1 MLDSF
6 HRLFASLDVM
16 DVVSIEYCFGVFRW
30 KSYRRRLFRSTLTV
44 SLHSETEEV
53 KYDRL
58 GFSLTYFSFFFSKQ
72 TTEIDE
78 SKFRPSRP
86 EPVRG
91 FFLLSIDCSATNPIK
106 LIRSCLLADC
116 TGCLPSFTELFIV
129 LPQHWFDFRWI
140 FTMLPCSVVFYRV
153 FVGYYRV
160 FIYLARSSLI

>member
-1 MLDSF
+1 MEELPSSSISVDAHS
-6 HRLFASLDVM
+6 FASLGDRRGEIRPPWLLVDV
-16 DVVSIEYCFGVFRW
+16 FF
-30 KSYRRRLFRSTLTV
+30 
-44 SLHSETEEV
+44 
-53 KYDRL
+53 
-58 GFSLTYFSFFFSKQ
+58 FFFSKQ

>member
-1 MLDSF
+1 MWWTSCLLSIVSECSVGRVTVVVYF
-6 HRLFASLDVM
+6 GRRSQFRFTRRPKRWNTTALAS
-16 DVVSIEYCFGVFRW
+16 RW
-30 KSYRRRLFRSTLTV
+30 RIFL
-44 SLHSETEEV
+44 
-53 KYDRL
+53 
-58 GFSLTYFSFFFSKQ
+58 FFSKQ